1 MLEISL
7 LGPTEARVS
16 GRTVSLSPLERN
28 VLAILALSRN
38 AVVSTERIIELLWSD
53 RHPAAPRSRVQG
65 LVSALRR
72 KVGATLATRHPG
84 YVLEAAGAATDLDAM
99 HALVRRARRG
109 ATVADTARDLRAALA
124 LWRGDPLDG
133 VTAPGAEV
141 ERVRLAELR
150 IGLFEEL
157 FEAELALGPPA
168 GLAGVADLVGEIGGL
183 LAANPLR
190 ERLAGQLM
198 RALLRAGRQADALH
212 VYEALRR
219 RLADELGG
227 DPGPEL
233 RGLHAAI
240 LRGEVGA
247 PRVEAWADAITAY
260 APAPAAGSM
269 GSALAVG
276 LERAPDPFAP
286 RIADAALPGALAAG
300 SFTTAA
306 GAMRAPATLPA
317 SVGHFT
323 GRDEALKALTDAV
336 TRPADEPRVVLV
348 SGLGG
353 LGKTALVVKWAH
365 GAAGDFPDGQIYVDL
380 HGGALTPLA
389 ALGAVLT
396 ALGAGRDE
404 LPEGLDERTAR
415 YRAHLNGRRVLIV
428 ADDAG
433 SVEQLLP
440 LVPPTTDGQ
449 LVVTSRLRLPAL
461 AAHHEVEVLPMDP
474 LTGEATRE
482 LLERIAGRE
491 MRRGDPAAGRLV
503 RWCGGYPLAVRTAGL
518 RLAGRPGQSL
528 DAFAEDLAGGEHD
541 DDAFGG
547 SLDVVRRG
555 ARRGDGAPGDGPR
568 DGLGGPAGVPRV
580 LAPALA
586 SAHAAL
592 SPAAAH
598 LFGRLGLDRGAS
610 IAVDRSMATTDR
622 ALRRVRQLLDELVS
636 VNLLT
641 ESGPGGYRFHDL
653 VLRYARECGAE
664 LVDRDAVDEWMRRR
678 GPVGI
683 AV

>member
-7 LGPTEARVS
+7 LGPTEARLS

-38 AVVSTERIIELLWSD
+38 AVVSTERIIELLWGD

-65 LVSALRR
+65 LVSGLRR
-72 KVGATLATRHPG
+72 KVGAALATRPPG
-84 YVLEAAGAATDLDAM
+84 YVLEASGATTDLDAM
-99 HALVRRARRG
+99 QALVRRARR
-109 ATVADTARDLRAALA
+109 ATTAADTARELRAALD

-150 IGLFEEL
+150 IGLYEEL
-157 FEAELALGPPA
+157 FEAELATDPRA
-168 GLAGVADLVGEIGGL
+168 DLAGVADLVGEVSAL

-212 VYEALRR
+212 VYEALRH
-219 RLADELGG
+219 RLAEELGS
-227 DPGPEL
+227 DPCAEL
-233 RGLHAAI
+233 RALHAAI
-240 LRGEVGA
+240 LRGEARSMGA
-247 PRVEAWADAITAY
+247 SMST
-260 APAPAAGSM
+260 APAPDAWLDAVAASAPAATAGSM
-269 GSALAVG
+269 ASAAAVWLAH
-276 LERAPDPFAP
+276 APDVEPAQPPRSHTAWPPGLPSAP
-286 RIADAALPGALAAG
+286 PGAL
-300 SFTTAA
+300 
-306 GAMRAPATLPA
+306 RPPATLPA

-323 GRDEALKALTDAV
+323 GRDESLKALTDAV

-365 GAAGDFPDGQIYVDL
+365 GAAGDFPDGQIFVDL
-380 HGGALTPLA
+380 HGGALSPIG

-404 LPEGLDERTAR
+404 LPDGLDERTAQ

-440 LVPPTTDGQ
+440 LVPPTAAGQ

-461 AAHHEVEVLPMDP
+461 AAHHAVEVLPMDP
-474 LTGEATRE
+474 LTAEATRE
-482 LLERIAGRE
+482 LLERTSGRE
-491 MRRGDPAAGRLV
+491 LRHHDPAAERLV

-518 RLAGRPGQSL
+518 RLAARPGQSL
-528 DAFAEDLAGGEHD
+528 EWFVDELA
-541 DDAFGG
+541 
-547 SLDVVRRG
+547 
-555 ARRGDGAPGDGPR
+555 DGAEPPFEGR
-568 DGLGGPAGVPRV
+568 SVPAA
-580 LAPALA
+580 LAPALD
-586 SAHAAL
+586 SARAAL

-598 LFGRLGLDRGAS
+598 LFGRLGLQRGAA
-610 IAVDRSMATTDR
+610 IAVDRSMAATDR
-622 ALRRVRQLLDELVS
+622 AVRRVRQLLDELVA
-636 VNLLT
+636 VNLLA

-664 LVDRDAVDEWMRRR
+664 LVDRDAVDEWMRHRMR
-678 GPVGI
+678 VGT